1 MNKKII
7 MILFLCVA
15 LLQLTGCGKS
25 KSSDDD
31 GESDLTR
38 VIFTLNDEDISD
50 RTVTVNVVSGQGVT
64 INASVQGPE
73 ADVGARWGYV
83 LSGYTGSFPRTT
95 TRNLYVEPKSGKI
108 VVRGYP
114 DTVSIVNG
122 RSLISG
128 ATTVNIVVE

>member
-15 LLQLTGCGKS
+15 LLQLTGCTKQS
-25 KSSDDD
+25 NDDD
-31 GESDLTR
+31 GESELTR

-73 ADVGARWGYV
+73 TDVGARWGYV

-95 TRNLYVEPKSGKI
+95 PRNLYVEPTSGKI
-108 VVRGYP
+108 IVRGYP